1 MSAVKSMDLIDK
13 AAGEAFLQLA
23 AAAIASS
30 AMITRTPS
38 VLLL

>member
-23 AAAIASS
+23 AAAD
-30 AMITRTPS
+30 RFEP
-38 VLLL
+38 L